1 MEAVELV
8 VTPKDQS
15 TLERDSIQR
24 TDDEL
29 HSYLQVLEGGRERRP
44 TPPKLVFEDG
54 RQLELSPSILQAL
67 HFVLHHMARG
77 DAVGLVPR
85 AKMLTTN
92 QAAEILNVSRPFLI
106 KLLNERAI
114 KFTKIGTHRRLQLG
128 DVLRY
133 KQQRDRQV
141 LDELDELAREA
152 QEAGNYFD
160 E

>member
-1 MEAVELV
+1 
-8 VTPKDQS
+8 
-15 TLERDSIQR
+15 
-24 TDDEL
+24 
-29 HSYLQVLEGGRERRP
+29 
-44 TPPKLVFEDG
+44 
-54 RQLELSPSILQAL
+54 
-67 HFVLHHMARG
+67 
-77 DAVGLVPR
+77 
-85 AKMLTTN
+85 MLTTN